1 MPLAALLFAVALALA
16 PPARATPCTDTE
28 WLIKA
33 YGDLLFRQP
42 SQQEISSWIDPNS
55 RLLVQQATRFEVA
68 WAIATTNEG
77 IGYLLGL
84 YPQTVSGY
92 FQDVL
97 GRTPTNPE
105 FATFYGQLGFPQG
118 NAADFALLS
127 LIIGG
132 TLGQFSYANEFSAYA
147 VAQNPA
153 AAACGPS
160 RAVVNQI
167 FKVYMGRNGTQQ
179 ELDFWT
185 QQLNGGAALQE
196 VALGIAGIFDVNVGQ
211 GTGEYFNRAV
221 REAYQRFLR
230 RAPGGQELVGWSN
243 ALAQNGLNQE
253 LWAVLMSQDEYC
265 SGVVVPLQ
273 AQTPPPPAQ
282 IAQQLQVN
290 VVGAP
295 QQYSVGAPQQP
306 AQVADGIQ
314 VLNVQQHV
322 VAQNNTIV
330 ALAGGNIV
338 PCIPDADHTCI
349 FDTVPPPPPPPGQV
363 IVDLTAQ
370 IGGLQTQVLTLGGT
384 IQAQTQQIAQ
394 QQSTI
399 TSLVNAELGLP
410 VDMSVASAARQV
422 AADEIAQAS
431 TAATSTPAMR
441 ALAHAQLKF
450 GAGEQA
456 LGEGDADQALR
467 DYKDAYRD
475 AARAASGP

>member
-1 MPLAALLFAVALALA
+1 MRLPSVVLIVSLALA
-16 PPARATPCTDTE
+16 APVRATPCTDTE

-42 SQQEISSWIDPNS
+42 SQQEISAWIDPNS

-97 GRTPTNPE
+97 GRAPTNPE
-105 FATFYGQLGFPQG
+105 FATFYGLGFPQG

-185 QQLNGGAALQE
+185 QQLNGGAALQD

-211 GTGEYFNRAV
+211 GTGEYFNLAV

-253 LWAVLMSQDEYC
+253 LWAVLVSQDEYC
-265 SGVVVPLQ
+265 TGVVVPLQ
-273 AQTPPPPAQ
+273 ALSQPPPANIQ
-282 IAQQLQVN
+282 GFQVN

-295 QQYSVGAPQQP
+295 QQYSV
-306 AQVADGIQ
+306 
-314 VLNVQQHV
+314 
-322 VAQNNTIV
+322 
-330 ALAGGNIV
+330 
-338 PCIPDADHTCI
+338 
-349 FDTVPPPPPPPGQV
+349 
-363 IVDLTAQ
+363 
-370 IGGLQTQVLTLGGT
+370 
-384 IQAQTQQIAQ
+384 
-394 QQSTI
+394 S
-399 TSLVNAELGLP
+399 
-410 VDMSVASAARQV
+410 
-422 AADEIAQAS
+422 
-431 TAATSTPAMR
+431 
-441 ALAHAQLKF
+441 
-450 GAGEQA
+450 
-456 LGEGDADQALR
+456 
-467 DYKDAYRD
+467 
-475 AARAASGP
+475 

>member
-1 MPLAALLFAVALALA
+1 MPIAAALFALALS

-42 SQQEISSWIDPNS
+42 TQQEISAWIDPNS

-97 GRTPTNPE
+97 GRAPTNPE

-132 TLGQFSYANEFSAYA
+132 TLGQYSYANEFSAYA

-185 QQLNGGAALQE
+185 DQLNKGGALQD

-230 RAPGGQELVGWSN
+230 RAPGGQELVDWSN
-243 ALAQNGLNQE
+243 ALSQNGLNQE

-273 AQTPPPPAQ
+273 AVAPPPPAQ
-282 IAQQLQVN
+282 IARQLQVN
-290 VVGAP
+290 VTGAP
-295 QQYSVGAPQQP
+295 QQYSLGAPQQP

-322 VAQNNTIV
+322 VAQNDTIV
-330 ALAGGNIV
+330 ALSGGNVI
-338 PCIPDADHTCI
+338 PCPPDQVCI
-349 FDTVPPPPPPPGQV
+349 FDTIAAAPTPGQV

-384 IQAQTQQIAQ
+384 VAAQQQQIAQ

-410 VDMSVASAARQV
+410 VDTSVASAAR
-422 AADEIAQAS
+422 AAAAAEIAQAS
-431 TAATSTPAMR
+431 RAATSTPALR
-441 ALAHAQLKF
+441 ALAHAQMKF
-450 GAGEQA
+450 GAGEEA

-475 AARAASGP
+475 ALRAASGP